1 MVRRIALFL
10 GVLAGVGL
18 CLSLAFTLDQR
29 AHSDVVARNVV
40 LHEDLVGGMARAELA
55 ERVEELAREAQGA
68 ALTVRSPGGGNDETQ
83 TMTFEADELDLA
95 VNVPRTVEAVMRTG
109 RQANLITRLF
119 SWVLSP
125 IRPRDAG
132 VAVSADHDAIYR
144 LVSERDTGREPPTEP
159 TIRGGEEGVEVVPGE
174 PGEGIDA
181 AEVIDGLPKAARE
194 GFPMVVEVE
203 RGEVPPRH
211 SLSQARAAAELAEDL
226 TSEPISVEAAGESR
240 TIRVDTVRSW
250 LGTSKGSA
258 DLRPTFEDTKTLDTL
273 QTAFEGL
280 GREPVD
286 ATFAIGVGGVTLR
299 AGRDG
304 TRCCAGEAVDLLERQ
319 ILERSP
325 ETEVPDDIGPLP
337 LVSVPPKRGV
347 TEARALNIVEQVG
360 GFTTEHKAG
369 EPRVRNIHR
378 IADIMRG
385 VVIEPGDTLSV
396 NGVVG
401 RRTTERGFVSAP
413 VIEDG
418 SFSEDIGG
426 GISQFATTLFNAAF
440 FAGLEF
446 PEYQSHSIYISRYP
460 YGREATLSYPKPDL
474 KIRNQTEHGVLIW
487 TSYTETSIS
496 VSLWS
501 MKHIDAAQTGQTQ
514 SPRGPCTFVRT
525 ERTRTYPDG
534 GQKVDRVNA
543 LYRPA
548 EGVQC

>member
-1 MVRRIALFL
+1 M
-10 GVLAGVGL
+10 GVVAGVGL

-29 AHSDVVARNVV
+29 AHTGTVARNVV
-40 LHEDLVGGMARAELA
+40 LHDDPVGGMSQAELA
-55 ERVEELAREAQGA
+55 ERVEQLAREAQDA
-68 ALTVRSPGGGNDETQ
+68 ALTVRTPGDGGGETH
-83 TMTFEADELDLA
+83 TMTFQAEEIDLG
-95 VNVPRTVEAVMRTG
+95 VNVPRTLEAVMRTG
-109 RQANLITRLF
+109 RQANLVTRLF
-119 SWVLSP
+119 SWILSP

-144 LVSERDTGREPPTEP
+144 LVAERDTGREPPTEP
-159 TIRGGEEGVEVVPGE
+159 TIRGGKEGVEVVPGE
-174 PGEGIDA
+174 PGQGIDA
-181 AEVIDGLPKAARE
+181 AEVIDGLPQAARE
-194 GFPMVVEVE
+194 GFPLVVEVE
-203 RGEVPPRH
+203 RGEVRPRH

-226 TSEPISVEAAGESR
+226 TAEPIRVDAAGESR
-240 TIRVDTVRSW
+240 TIPVDTVRTW
-250 LGTSKGSA
+250 LDTSTGTA
-258 DLRPTFEDTKTLDTL
+258 DLRPAFDDTKTLETL
-273 QTAFEGL
+273 QTTFEGV

-286 ATFAIGVGGVTLR
+286 ATFAIGGGGVILR

-304 TRCCAGEAVDLLERQ
+304 TECCAGEAVDLLERQ
-319 ILERSP
+319 VLERSL
-325 ETEVPDDIGPLP
+325 ETDVPDEIGPLP
-337 LVSVPPKRGV
+337 LVSVPPKRGL

-378 IADIMRG
+378 IADLMRG
-385 VVIEPGDTLSV
+385 LVVEPGETLSV

-401 RRTTERGFVSAP
+401 RRTAERGFVAAP

-501 MKHIDAAQTGQTQ
+501 TKHIDAAQTGQTK

-525 ERTRTYPDG
+525 QRTRTYPDG
-534 GQKVDRVNA
+534 GKKIDNVNA